1 MNDKI
6 IELREKLVE
15 LSKDPIE
22 TRKLLDQLTEAEID
36 QNNIESPFHV
46 GKNDIEATKDG
57 DVYKLYKTK
66 GGFLLHYH
74 GGYSVLVDERMI
86 SASSALQEIM
96 DGVPADVTDKETR
109 DDVQLMLDA
118 AEFIFRL
125 PQFIFSNPAV
135 TLNIATMGVQY
146 MNLLQKMGEIP
157 IEETENP
164 EYDKFIVQM
173 NEMMENFAAGL
184 EKEGLEYERRNG
196 LNNGERKEQADKG
209 ESESKGEGE
218 AKEGN

>member
-36 QNNIESPFHV
+36 QNNLESPFHV
-46 GKNDIEATKDG
+46 GKKDIVETKDG
-57 DVYKLYKTK
+57 VIYKLYKTK
-66 GGFLLHYH
+66 GGYLLHYH

-96 DGVPADVTDKETR
+96 DGVPADVTDKEER
-109 DDVQLMLDA
+109 DDIEIMLSA

-135 TLNIATMGVQY
+135 TLNIATMGVKY
-146 MNLLQKMGEIP
+146 MNLLQTIGEIP
-157 IEETENP
+157 TEETENP

-184 EKEGLEYERRNG
+184 EKEGFEYERRNG
-196 LNNGERKEQADKG
+196 ISHGTSKEQADKG
-209 ESESKGEGE
+209 KSESESEGE